1 MDIRERWFHRLLGV
15 PVSRIRAWLDA
26 SPIAD
31 LAIAFMREATGRVD
45 PIEPLRPTRPAALP
59 QGRRVAFW
67 SLVGG
72 VGASTVAGL
81 VAHRSAAGGRPALLV
96 DLDRWAPSLALR
108 ARIEAA
114 TIADALVQ
122 PGRERALVSRWSA
135 VPFLPGAPALH
146 GRLDVDRAVEVVD
159 AIDGGGPVVLDLG
172 NGADSLD
179 AGLLSRVDRLCIV
192 AGARASQ
199 LQAVFCALPLVRGAP
214 CPVGLVVVGAAEEDA
229 ALIAERAALQLL
241 GAIPTDSYLA
251 DDQFATRA
259 PTLRAIDAL
268 IRRIS

>member
-1 MDIRERWFHRLLGV
+1 MDLRQRRCHRKLGV
-15 PVSRIRAWLDA
+15 SVSRIRAWLDA

-31 LAIAFMREATGRVD
+31 LAITFMREATGRPD
-45 PIEPLRPTRPAALP
+45 PIEPLRPTRPAALKD
-59 QGRRVAFW
+59 GCRVAFW

-72 VGASTVAGL
+72 VGSSTLAGL
-81 VAHRSAAGGRPALLV
+81 VAHRSAAGGRPPLLV

-108 ARIEAA
+108 ARLEAA

-135 VPFLPGAPALH
+135 VPFLPGSPALR
-146 GRLDVDRAVEVVD
+146 GRLDIDRTIEV
-159 AIDGGGPVVLDLG
+159 IDTIAGGAPVVLDLG
-172 NGADSLD
+172 TGADCLH
-179 AGLLSRVDRLCIV
+179 AGLLSRIDRLCLV

-199 LQAVFCALPLVRGAP
+199 LQAVFCALPLVRDAA
-214 CPVGLVVVGAAEEDA
+214 CPAGLVVVGAAEEDA
-229 ALIAERAALQLL
+229 ALIAARAALPLL
-241 GAIPTDSYLA
+241 GAIPTDPYLA

>member
-1 MDIRERWFHRLLGV
+1 M
-15 PVSRIRAWLDA
+15 SRIRAWLDA

-31 LAIAFMREATGRVD
+31 LAVTLMREATGRPD
-45 PIEPLRPTRPAALP
+45 PIEPLRPTRPAALA
-59 QGRRVAFW
+59 GARRVAFW

-72 VGASTVAGL
+72 VGSSTIAGL

-108 ARIEAA
+108 ARVEAA

-135 VPFLPGAPALH
+135 VPFLPGSPALR
-146 GRLDVDRAVEVVD
+146 GRLDVDRAVEV
-159 AIDGGGPVVLDLG
+159 IDEIGGGAPVVLDLG
-172 NGADSLD
+172 TGADSLD
-179 AGLLSRVDRLCIV
+179 AGLLSRIDRLCVV

-199 LQAVFCALPLVRGAP
+199 LQALFCALPLIRDTP
-214 CPVGLVVVGAAEEDA
+214 CPAGLVVVGAAAEDA
-229 ALIAERAALQLL
+229 ALIAQRATLPLL
-241 GAIPTDSYLA
+241 GAIPTDPYLA
-251 DDQFATRA
+251 EDQFAARA

-268 IRRIS
+268 IRGIS